1 MPLSTWNYAAPFF
14 CLMSNVEN
22 GAFEKRFGEK
32 FQAVCFPFG
41 GEIEFRPPG
50 ERNEVIPVHK
60 FSGNNVPGIFLGYRL
75 QPGMAWSGDYTVVS
89 RDDLLAYV
97 SGQTADFRVHHV
109 PEVRFP
115 DGVKFP
121 MYDALL
127 DMTTQKAIE
136 ALKVSRLQFVEF
148 DPDSEQIA
156 DLPEASEA
164 SGSAHAPDSQLP
176 LPPVPSPAPTPQVA
190 ELRTGG
196 GFRVDGRRVRY
207 KSDSQRPTDIEPEL
221 WLLMGKKARE
231 AEIAKR
237 KQTLET
243 PTSSAAV
250 ANITENTVD
259 LDNW

>member
-1 MPLSTWNYAAPFF
+1 VILRNTEYFSHERHAAMFVLKDIATKFRMSFAAVHSNNADDAEICLRDFIGTETLVKFYSDNSRELIEVAERLGVLHPTSTAYRPQSNADAENEVQQVLNGSRALLAASGMPLSTWNYAAPFF

-75 QPGMAWSGDYTVVS
+75 QPGMVWSGDYTVVS

-121 MYDALL
+121 
-127 DMTTQKAIE
+127 
-136 ALKVSRLQFVEF
+136 
-148 DPDSEQIA
+148 
-156 DLPEASEA
+156 
-164 SGSAHAPDSQLP
+164 
-176 LPPVPSPAPTPQVA
+176 
-190 ELRTGG
+190 
-196 GFRVDGRRVRY
+196 
-207 KSDSQRPTDIEPEL
+207 DSQRPTDIEP
-221 WLLMGKKARE
+221 
-231 AEIAKR
+231 
-237 KQTLET
+237 
-243 PTSSAAV
+243 
-250 ANITENTVD
+250 
-259 LDNW
+259 